1 MLSSRAPRRNSR
13 KRHCEERSDEAI
25 QTFLCCCLDCFAEP
39 VIGRRFAPTRWLAMT
54 LKLVWMQRQLL
65 LFALAALTSMSAL
78 PAGTAYAVYPERTI
92 RIVVPFAPGGGTD
105 VIARTLAQEMAKDL
119 GATMIIENRPGAGTI
134 IGTQSV
140 AASEPD
146 GYTLLMGTFAN
157 AVNPSLNSKLP
168 YDPHK
173 DFAAVALVARSFNIV
188 VVNTASPIKSIADL
202 IAAARADPDKLS
214 YGTYGT
220 GTSAHL
226 AGELF
231 KSMAKVNLTTVPYK
245 GAAPAIT
252 DLLGGQIQ
260 VMFTTVASAAS
271 LIAGGQLRALAVTS
285 AQRSPAF
292 PELPTVAESGLPGYS
307 AESWY
312 GLYAPAKT
320 PAEVIDRL
328 NKSAATAV
336 RSEAFRKLGVNEG
349 LVMVAGPPAELDS
362 YVRGEEERWRKVIS
376 DANIRIE

>member
-1 MLSSRAPRRNSR
+1 M
-13 KRHCEERSDEAI
+13 
-25 QTFLCCCLDCFAEP
+25 
-39 VIGRRFAPTRWLAMT
+39 
-54 LKLVWMQRQLL
+54 
-65 LFALAALTSMSAL
+65 LFALAAWALMSAL
-78 PAGTAYAVYPERTI
+78 PVDGAFALYPEKII

-119 GATMIIENRPGAGTI
+119 GATVIIENKPGAGTI
-134 IGTQSV
+134 IGTQTV
-140 AASEPD
+140 ATSEPD

-173 DFAAVALVARSFNIV
+173 DFAAVALIARSFNIV
-188 VVNTASPIKSIADL
+188 VVNSASPIKSVADL
-202 IAAARADPDKLS
+202 IAAAKADPSKLS

-285 AQRSPAF
+285 AERSPAF
-292 PELPTVAESGLPGYS
+292 ADIPTVAEAGVPGYA

-320 PAEVIDRL
+320 PAEIVERL
-328 NKSAATAV
+328 NRSAAAAV
-336 RSEAFRKLGVNEG
+336 QSEAFKKLGVNEG
-349 LVMVAGPPAELDS
+349 LVMVASPPAELDR
-362 YVRGEEERWRKVIS
+362 YVRGEEERWRKVIGE
-376 DANIRIE
+376 ANIKIE

>member
-1 MLSSRAPRRNSR
+1 MSCRAAR
-13 KRHCEERSDEAI
+13 EASI
-25 QTFLCCCLDCFAEP
+25 
-39 VIGRRFAPTRWLAMT
+39 
-54 LKLVWMQRQLL
+54 
-65 LFALAALTSMSAL
+65 LFALAAWALISAL
-78 PAGTAYAVYPERTI
+78 PLNGAFALYPEKTI

-105 VIARTLAQEMAKDL
+105 VIARTLVQEMAKDL
-119 GATMIIENRPGAGTI
+119 GATIIIENKPGAGTI
-134 IGTQSV
+134 IGTQTV
-140 AASEPD
+140 ATSEPD

-168 YDPHK
+168 YDAHK
-173 DFAAVALVARSFNIV
+173 DFAAVALIARSFNIV
-188 VVNTASPIKSIADL
+188 VVNPASPVKSIADL
-202 IAAARADPDKLS
+202 IAAAKSDPDKLS

-231 KSMAKVNLTTVPYK
+231 KSLAKVNLTMVPYK

-285 AQRSPAF
+285 AERSPAF
-292 PELPTVAESGLPGYS
+292 PELPAVAEAGVPGYA

-320 PAEVIDRL
+320 PGDIIDRL
-328 NKSAATAV
+328 NKSAARAV
-336 RSEAFRKLGVNEG
+336 QSESFKKLGVNEG
-349 LVMVAGPPAELDS
+349 LVMVASPPAELDR
-362 YVRGEEERWRKVIS
+362 YVRSEEERWRKVIR
-376 DANIRIE
+376 DANIRVD

>member
-1 MLSSRAPRRNSR
+1 M
-13 KRHCEERSDEAI
+13 
-25 QTFLCCCLDCFAEP
+25 
-39 VIGRRFAPTRWLAMT
+39 
-54 LKLVWMQRQLL
+54 
-65 LFALAALTSMSAL
+65 FALPVNDAFAA
-78 PAGTAYAVYPERTI
+78 YPEKTI

-119 GATMIIENRPGAGTI
+119 GATVMIENKPGAGTI
-134 IGTQSV
+134 IGTQTV
-140 AASEPD
+140 AGSEPD
-146 GYTLLMGTFAN
+146 GYTLLMATFAH

-168 YDPHK
+168 YDTHQ

-188 VVNTASPIKSIADL
+188 VVHPASAIRSVADL
-202 IAAARADPDKLS
+202 IAAARADPNKLS
-214 YGTYGT
+214 YGTFGT

-231 KSMAKVNLTTVPYK
+231 KSMADVNLTTVPYK

-292 PELPTVAESGLPGYS
+292 PELPTVAESGVPGYA

-320 PAEVIDRL
+320 PVEIIDRL
-328 NKSAATAV
+328 NKSAVRAV
-336 RSEAFRKLGVNEG
+336 QSEAFKKLGVNEG
-349 LVMVAGPPAELDS
+349 LVMVASPPAELDR
-362 YVRGEEERWRKVIS
+362 YVRGEKERWRRVIK
-376 DANIRIE
+376 DANIKIE

>member
-1 MLSSRAPRRNSR
+1 MSTSMLPA
-13 KRHCEERSDEAI
+13 
-25 QTFLCCCLDCFAEP
+25 
-39 VIGRRFAPTRWLAMT
+39 
-54 LKLVWMQRQLL
+54 
-65 LFALAALTSMSAL
+65 FAL
-78 PAGTAYAVYPERTI
+78 YPERTI

-119 GATMIIENRPGAGTI
+119 GAAMIIENKPGAGTI

-188 VVNTASPIKSIADL
+188 VVNTVSPIRSIADL
-202 IAAARADPDKLS
+202 IAVARVDSSKLS

-292 PELPTVAESGLPGYS
+292 PELPTVAESGVPGYS

-320 PAEVIDRL
+320 PAEIIDRL

-336 RSEAFRKLGVNEG
+336 RSEAFKKLGVNEG
-349 LVMVAGPPAELDS
+349 LVMVASPPAELDR
-362 YVRGEEERWRKVIS
+362 YVRGEEERWRRVIK
-376 DANIRIE
+376 DANIRVE

>member
-1 MLSSRAPRRNSR
+1 LDAPSGF
-13 KRHCEERSDEAI
+13 AI
-25 QTFLCCCLDCFAEP
+25 RVSGVDVAVHAGGQTA
-39 VIGRRFAPTRWLAMT
+39 
-54 LKLVWMQRQLL
+54 
-65 LFALAALTSMSAL
+65 FAL
-78 PAGTAYAVYPERTI
+78 YPERTI

-119 GATMIIENRPGAGTI
+119 GATTIIENRPGAGTI
-134 IGTQSV
+134 IGTQAV

-146 GYTLLMGTFAN
+146 GYTLLMATFAH

-168 YDPHK
+168 YDTQQ
-173 DFAAVALVARSFNIV
+173 DFAPVALIARSFNIV
-188 VVNTASPIKSIADL
+188 VVNPASPIKSVADL
-202 IAAARADPDKLS
+202 IAAAKADPDKLS
-214 YGTYGT
+214 YGTFGT

-231 KSMAKVNLTTVPYK
+231 KSMARVNLTAVPYK

-285 AQRSPAF
+285 TQRSPAF
-292 PELPTVAESGLPGYS
+292 PQLPTVAESGVPGYS

-320 PAEVIDRL
+320 SAEIIDRL
-328 NKSAATAV
+328 NKSAATAI
-336 RSEAFRKLGVNEG
+336 RSEAFKKLGVNEG
-349 LVMVAGPPAELDS
+349 LVMVANPPAELDR
-362 YVRGEEERWRKVIS
+362 YVRGEQARWRKVIS

>member
-1 MLSSRAPRRNSR
+1 
-13 KRHCEERSDEAI
+13 
-25 QTFLCCCLDCFAEP
+25 
-39 VIGRRFAPTRWLAMT
+39 
-54 LKLVWMQRQLL
+54 L
-65 LFALAALTSMSAL
+65 LFALATWALISAL
-78 PAGTAYAVYPERTI
+78 PVNHAFAAYPERTI

-119 GATMIIENRPGAGTI
+119 GAAIIIENKPGAGTI
-134 IGTQSV
+134 IGTQTV
-140 AASEPD
+140 ATSEPD

-173 DFAAVALVARSFNIV
+173 DFAPVALVARSFNIV
-188 VVNTASPIKSIADL
+188 VVNPASPIKSIADL
-202 IAAARADPDKLS
+202 IAAAKSDPDKLS

-231 KSMAKVNLTTVPYK
+231 KSLAKVNLTTVPYK

-271 LIAGGQLRALAVTS
+271 LIAAGQLRALAVTS
-285 AQRSPAF
+285 AERSPAF
-292 PELPTVAESGLPGYS
+292 PELPTVAEAGVPGYA

-320 PAEVIDRL
+320 PAEIIDRL
-328 NKSAATAV
+328 NKSAAKAV
-336 RSEAFRKLGVNEG
+336 QSEAFKRLGVNEG
-349 LVMVAGPPAELDS
+349 LVMVASEPPELER
-362 YVRGEEERWRKVIS
+362 YVRGEEERWRKVIQ

>member
-1 MLSSRAPRRNSR
+1 MSCRTAR
-13 KRHCEERSDEAI
+13 EA
-25 QTFLCCCLDCFAEP
+25 FL
-39 VIGRRFAPTRWLAMT
+39 V
-54 LKLVWMQRQLL
+54 
-65 LFALAALTSMSAL
+65 FALAAWALILAL
-78 PAGTAYAVYPERTI
+78 PVNDAFAAYPERTI

-119 GATMIIENRPGAGTI
+119 GASIIIENKPGAGTI
-134 IGTQSV
+134 IGTQTV
-140 AASEPD
+140 ASSEPD

-157 AVNPSLNSKLP
+157 AVNPSLNAKLP

-173 DFAAVALVARSFNIV
+173 DFTAVALIARSFNIV
-188 VVNTASPIKSIADL
+188 VVNPASPIKSIADL
-202 IAAARADPDKLS
+202 IAAAKSDPDKLS

-231 KSMAKVNLTTVPYK
+231 KSLAKANLTTVPYK

-271 LIAGGQLRALAVTS
+271 LIAAGQLRALAVTS
-285 AQRSPAF
+285 AERSPAF
-292 PELPTVAESGLPGYS
+292 PKLPTVAEAGVPGYA

-320 PAEVIDRL
+320 PDDIINRL
-328 NKSAATAV
+328 NKSAAKAV
-336 RSEAFRKLGVNEG
+336 QSEAFKRLGVNEG
-349 LVMVAGPPAELDS
+349 LVMVASEPAELDR
-362 YVRGEEERWRKVIS
+362 YVRGEEERWRKVIR
-376 DANIRIE
+376 DANIRVE

>member
-1 MLSSRAPRRNSR
+1 MSCRPAR
-13 KRHCEERSDEAI
+13 EA
-25 QTFLCCCLDCFAEP
+25 FS
-39 VIGRRFAPTRWLAMT
+39 
-54 LKLVWMQRQLL
+54 
-65 LFALAALTSMSAL
+65 LFALAAWVLISAL
-78 PAGTAYAVYPERTI
+78 PVNDAFAAYPERTI

-105 VIARTLAQEMAKDL
+105 AIARTVAQEMAKDL
-119 GATMIIENRPGAGTI
+119 GATIIIENKPGAGTI
-134 IGTQSV
+134 IGTQTV
-140 AASEPD
+140 ASSEPD

-157 AVNPSLNSKLP
+157 AVNPSLNAKLP

-173 DFAAVALVARSFNIV
+173 DFAAVALIARSFNIV
-188 VVNTASPIKSIADL
+188 VVNPASAVKTIADL
-202 IAAARADPDKLS
+202 IAAAKSDPDKLS

-231 KSMAKVNLTTVPYK
+231 KNLAKVNLTTVPYK

-271 LIAGGQLRALAVTS
+271 LVAAGQLRALAVTS
-285 AQRSPAF
+285 AERSPAF
-292 PELPTVAESGLPGYS
+292 PNVPTVAEAGVPGYA

-320 PAEVIDRL
+320 PIEIIDRL
-328 NKSAATAV
+328 NKSAAKAV
-336 RSEAFRKLGVNEG
+336 QSEAFKRLGVNEG
-349 LVMVAGPPAELDS
+349 LVMIASPPAELDR
-362 YVRGEEERWRKVIS
+362 YVRGEEERWRKVIQ